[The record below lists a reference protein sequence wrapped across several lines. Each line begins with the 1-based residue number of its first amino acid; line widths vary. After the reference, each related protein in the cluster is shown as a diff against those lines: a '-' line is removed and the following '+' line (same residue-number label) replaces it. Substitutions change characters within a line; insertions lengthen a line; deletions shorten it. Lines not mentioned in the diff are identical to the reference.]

1 MSLGSGD
8 KLGPEV
14 LLGEALE
21 YRRGAASWAGDK
33 GSSLEDIRAYYS
45 AAAILKFWIFEW
57 EATCF
62 YFALG
67 WYGYGSRE
75 V

>member
-33 GSSLEDIRAYYS
+33 GSRLEDIRAYYS
-45 AAAILKFWIFEW
+45 AAAIFKF
-57 EATCF
+57 
-62 YFALG
+62 
-67 WYGYGSRE
+67 
-75 V
+75 

>member
-33 GSSLEDIRAYYS
+33 GSRLEDIRAYYS
-45 AAAILKFWIFEW
+45 AAAILKFLIFFVQ
-57 EATCF
+57 EAHIFILQWAPQIMLPC
-62 YFALG
+62 
-67 WYGYGSRE
+67 W
-75 V
+75 